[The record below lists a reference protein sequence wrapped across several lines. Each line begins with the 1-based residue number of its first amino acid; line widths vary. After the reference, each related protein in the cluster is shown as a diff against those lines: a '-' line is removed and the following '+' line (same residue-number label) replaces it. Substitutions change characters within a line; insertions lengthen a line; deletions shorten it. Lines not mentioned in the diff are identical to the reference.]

1 MTDSILNTIK
11 KLLGLDP
18 EYDYFDMDLIIHINS
33 VLRILQDMGVEL
45 NNYSI
50 SSTDD
55 TWTELLGEKYQNL
68 DMIKSYIYIKVRL
81 IFDPPTSSAY
91 MTALENNLKELE
103 TRIFWD
109 VDVYYTGEKST
120 EEWEDTIDE

>member
-18 EYDYFDMDLIIHINS
+18 EYDYFDTDLIIHINS

-45 NNYSI
+45 DNYSI

-55 TWTELLGEKYQNL
+55 TWTELLGEKYQSL

-91 MTALENNLKELE
+91 MTSLENSLKELE

-109 VDVYYTGEKST
+109 VDAYYTGEKST
-120 EEWEDTIDE
+120 DDWEDTTNE